1 MKAIAEMVADLLRR
15 PEKSS
20 PKIPVSRNLGFPRV
34 RCYELLM
41 VDQELANAAISVGT
55 TRLWPIVFLDY
66 WLAKQQGK
74 KIEPRP

>member
-41 VDQELANAAISVGT
+41 VDQQLVDGAIISALAASGRSPSSIT
-55 TRLWPIVFLDY
+55 
-66 WLAKQQGK
+66 WLNTWQAK
-74 KIEPRP
+74 KI